1 MKCRKSHYAR
11 NDTGRSYL
19 PPEMSIKSLWEH
31 WKEKR
36 IKNEKPVASISK
48 FHYDFTNSFNLSFG
62 HPRQDVCSNCT
73 ELITNIKLEKDMEA
87 KAYLKRELYNHKEN
101 AKIFPK
107 MMSNIRPGSIHV
119 SFGMMQNQPLP
130 KLSVTDT
137 FYSRQIWLY
146 NLTFVINSEQYQSPE
161 NCYLYTWLENESGRG
176 PNEVCSALL
185 NFLEKLE
192 ERLKQYTNPPTT
204 LNLFSDSCSAQNKNQ
219 FLVAVLLY
227 YINYRETV
235 FQEINHIF
243 PVRGHNYMIQI
254 RYLVELKNVFAI
266 KKI

>member
-1 MKCRKSHYAR
+1 MNTFRKNISTIKSKIDQDKFVLTMMAVNRAKDTRRHSTPRAVRTHVEYYLPSIIGERIPVCATVFSNVTSFTRRRLNLLTSTFKKEQKSPTERRGGSRLSEKSEEITDSIKAFIMKMKCRKSHYAR
-11 NDTGRSYL
+11 NDTRRSYL

-48 FHYDFTNSFNLSFG
+48 FHYVFTNSFNLSFG

-119 SFGMMQNQPLP
+119 SFDMMQNQPLP

-137 FYSRQIWLY
+137 FSVDKYGS
-146 NLTFVINSEQYQSPE
+146 
-161 NCYLYTWLENESGRG
+161 
-176 PNEVCSALL
+176 
-185 NFLEKLE
+185 
-192 ERLKQYTNPPTT
+192 TT
-204 LNLFSDSCSAQNKNQ
+204 
-219 FLVAVLLY
+219 
-227 YINYRETV
+227 
-235 FQEINHIF
+235 
-243 PVRGHNYMIQI
+243 
-254 RYLVELKNVFAI
+254 
-266 KKI
+266 